1 MTDDDASGYCGDSLE
16 VVAEI
21 LPPPIEDISG
31 DIDEETAVVF
41 EDSAY
46 SYSRKNENP
55 KDSLTPDRLQKSI
68 ANDDP
73 QALHDVVKN
82 NPVVEE
88 ALDLFSG
95 MVIDIH
101 R

>member
-1 MTDDDASGYCGDSLE
+1 MSD
-16 VVAEI
+16 
-21 LPPPIEDISG
+21 
-31 DIDEETAVVF
+31 DIDEETVVVF
-41 EDSAY
+41 DQPSSY
-46 SYSRKNENP
+46 QYSRREDP

-88 ALDLFSG
+88 TLDLFSG